1 MSRYNYFNMP
11 RELYIRRKAK
21 PSNKMLG
28 DPWLIIKFKD
38 SLITIFF
45 SGLRNRMGFARIRPS
60 KKNRVR
66 IRIRPNFC
74 LIKFS
79 FYFFFFTH
87 ESQYNWYFNIVLSLL
102 SINTARKAHFKPWC
116 SDRIRIRPN
125 FENRIRPHYKKR
137 IKILPQHKKP
147 NAYPTKTHGSRSA
160 KLLYLSLGKF

>member
-1 MSRYNYFNMP
+1 MSRYDYFNMP

-79 FYFFFFTH
+79 FYFFSLHMKVST
-87 ESQYNWYFNIVLSLL
+87 IDISLL
-102 SINTARKAHFKPWC
+102 YYYFC
-116 SDRIRIRPN
+116 
-125 FENRIRPHYKKR
+125 
-137 IKILPQHKKP
+137 Q
-147 NAYPTKTHGSRSA
+147 
-160 KLLYLSLGKF
+160 